1 MTAIK
6 TASPAAPG
14 MIEYRK
20 MGEIDYASLDFDPY
34 ESVEKPDAMEQ
45 HMEQLEL
52 INLPHGYFA
61 EYGNRPDVFVDFDSN
76 ICYDRSDL
84 RRHVSPDVYIVFGVD
99 AAAIRA
105 RRIYLPWE
113 AGKPPDFVMEVAS
126 RSTARE
132 DVERK
137 PDTYE
142 GIMAGEYWMFDP
154 TGGRYYGAPLRGR
167 RLVDGKYRDIELT
180 AEPDGILKGYSEALG
195 LSVAWDDGVPRL
207 YDRAS
212 GQYLESH
219 KEIEAARLRE
229 AAARRVAETQRD
241 AMAAQLDITETQ
253 LAAEVRARIEAE
265 RGREAEARAR
275 AEAEQENSRL
285 RELIRRIRN
294 R

>member
-1 MTAIK
+1 MTVIK
-6 TASPAAPG
+6 TASPAPG

-20 MGEIDYASLDFDPY
+20 MGEIDYASLDFDPH

-52 INLPHGYFA
+52 INLLHSYFA

-99 AAAIRA
+99 AAAIRS

-126 RSTARE
+126 RSTAQE
-132 DVERK
+132 DVDRK
-137 PDTYE
+137 PDIYE
-142 GIMAGEYWMFDP
+142 GIKAGEYWMFDP

-167 RLVDGKYRDIELT
+167 RLVDGRYRDITLT
-180 AEPDGILKGYSEALG
+180 AEPDGVLKGYSEALG
-195 LSVAWDDGVPRL
+195 LSIAWDDGVPRL
-207 YDRAS
+207 YDHAS
-212 GQYLESH
+212 GEY
-219 KEIEAARLRE
+219 IEGPEDIAAARLRE
-229 AAARRVAETQRD
+229 AAGRQRAEAAQRIAETQRD
-241 AMAAQLDITETQ
+241 AAAAQLDITETQ
-253 LAAEVRARIEAE
+253 LATEVRARIEAE
-265 RGREAEARAR
+265 RAR
-275 AEAEQENSRL
+275 AESEEENSRL